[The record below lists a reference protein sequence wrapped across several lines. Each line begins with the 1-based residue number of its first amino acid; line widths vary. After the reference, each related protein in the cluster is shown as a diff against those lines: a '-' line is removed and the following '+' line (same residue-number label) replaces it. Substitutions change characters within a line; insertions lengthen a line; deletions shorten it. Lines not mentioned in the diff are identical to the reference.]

1 MNHNFIENQNWRYA
15 TKKFDA
21 TKKIAT
27 ADLEILK
34 EAIRLSTSSYGLQ
47 LYKVFIIENPEI
59 RAQLQPVSWG
69 QSQIVDASHLFVFAN
84 YTDVQESHIDDY
96 IENIAQTRGI
106 SIEAVKGYGDFM
118 KNSLVGLSQEKKA
131 IWTSKQTYLAL
142 GNLLNAAAELKIDVT
157 PMEGFEPEK
166 YNEILGLNA
175 LGLNA
180 SLVATVGYRHEEDA
194 TQHLA
199 KVRKSTEELFET
211 I

>member
-1 MNHNFIENQNWRYA
+1 MSHFIENQKWRYA

-21 TKKIAT
+21 TKKIT
-27 ADLEILK
+27 TSDLEALK
-34 EAIRLSTSSYGLQ
+34 EAIQLSTSSYGLQ
-47 LYKVFIIENPEI
+47 LYKVFIIENPEV

-69 QSQIVDASHLFVFAN
+69 QSQIIEASHLFVFAN
-84 YTDVQESHIDDY
+84 IVDVQDKHIDDY
-96 IENIAQTRGI
+96 VQNIANTR
-106 SIEAVKGYGDFM
+106 SLSVEDLKGYSDFM
-118 KNSLVGLSQEKKA
+118 KSKIVPLPVEQKA
-131 IWTSKQTYLAL
+131 VWTSKQTYLAL

-166 YNEILGLNA
+166 YNEILGLNE

-194 TQHLA
+194 TQHYA
-199 KVRKSTEELFET
+199 KVRKPKQELFTT